1 MKINLRQAP
10 FTRFDSYMA
19 VGIRPSGDRPDGELW
34 LRNIHGFPARR
45 EAIILRLLADGRE
58 VPFEATANESV
69 LRLDSDAGFV
79 EMCLSEPDLLRI
91 RAQGVT
97 LRLIMD
103 PESSDNAICY
113 GGGRWLINARSM
125 LTKYLLT
132 PLVGNLSVDA
142 PWQEKRCLSITAD
155 FEPDTDGRLEAAIDE
170 CPYAIST
177 GDHERSFDDS
187 AAAVAEQFRTWRERL
202 PQLDGDLAEAGE
214 LASYVL
220 WSSTVPPQGLLT
232 RRGILMSKNHMQ
244 RVYSWDY
251 LFNAMALA
259 NSHPELAWD
268 QVMLF
273 FDIQSRAGHFPDFV
287 TDHHWQWNY
296 VKPPIQGWALRWM
309 MRRCDWLDAEHLRQ
323 VYQPLARWTNWWFEY
338 RDSDG
343 DGMPQYHHGND
354 SGWDNA
360 TCFAIRPPIEGPDL
374 AAYLAVQM
382 DVLAEIAGKLGL
394 GDESAEWTRRA
405 DELVAKLL
413 EHSFNGESFT
423 APQSGTHETADEGD
437 TLLVFLPLVLGERL
451 PEDIR
456 QKLIDGLKTPGRFLT
471 EHGLATEN
479 PAGDLYEPDGYWRG
493 PVWAPSTMVFVD
505 SLMEIGETD
514 FARDV
519 AGRFCRT
526 CAASGMAENFD
537 ALTGEGLRDRAYTW
551 TSAVFL
557 ILASEYLGH

>member
-1 MKINLRQAP
+1 MKINLRQVP

-19 VGIRPSGDRPDGELW
+19 VGIRPSADRPHGELW
-34 LRNIHGFPARR
+34 LRNVHGYPARR

-58 VPFEATANESV
+58 VPFETSATETV
-69 LRLDSDAGFV
+69 LRMESEAGFA
-79 EMCLSEPDLLRI
+79 EMCLPEPDLLRI

-97 LRLIMD
+97 LRLIME
-103 PESSDNAICY
+103 PQSSDNAICY

-142 PWQEKRCLSITAD
+142 PWKEKRCLSITAD
-155 FEPDTDGRLEAAIDE
+155 FEPDADGRLEAAIDE

-177 GDHERSFDDS
+177 GDHERSFDQC
-187 AAAVAEQFRTWRERL
+187 AAAAAEDFRAWRGRL
-202 PQLDGDLAEAGE
+202 PEMPEEFTEAGE
-214 LASYVL
+214 LAAYVL
-220 WSSTVPPQGLLT
+220 WSATVPPQGLLT

-259 NSHPELAWD
+259 DSHPELAWD
-268 QVMLF
+268 QVMLLF
-273 FDIQSRAGHFPDFV
+273 EIQSEAGHFPDFV

-309 MRRCDWLDAEHLRQ
+309 MRHTKLINHDRLREI
-323 VYQPLARWTNWWFEY
+323 YRPLARWTDWWFEY

-394 GDESAEWTRRA
+394 RDESAEWTRRA

-423 APQSGTHETADEGD
+423 APQSGTHETADAGD

-456 QKLIDGLKTPGRFLT
+456 RKLIDGLKTPGRFLT
-471 EHGLATEN
+471 DHGLATEN
-479 PAGDLYEPDGYWRG
+479 PASDLYEPDGYWRG

-505 SLMEIGETD
+505 SLMTVGETD

-519 AGRFCRT
+519 ARRFCRT
-526 CAASGMAENFD
+526 CTCSGMAENFN

-557 ILASEYLGH
+557 ILASEYLEH